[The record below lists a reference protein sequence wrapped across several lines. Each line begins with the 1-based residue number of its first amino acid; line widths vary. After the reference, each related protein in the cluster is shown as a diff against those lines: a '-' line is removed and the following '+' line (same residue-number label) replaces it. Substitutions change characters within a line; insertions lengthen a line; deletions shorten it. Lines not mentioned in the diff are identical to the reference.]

1 LKLFNDY
8 ELSDYLKKNNKSI
21 ETQILK
27 IEDSEILNSSIDEW
41 NEYFF
46 NKYQILPL
54 ILYEESKNFSAEKT
68 KIRQKN
74 YSRLFID
81 ENEYYEEE
89 GIKVTY
95 TIPFTGN
102 KNLWKLKPT
111 TFLLRIFEIKEI
123 IQIGNEETERIVIE
137 FEFTNST
144 LKKQTSK
151 IKEYVD
157 QYFEQQF
164 RPIREMIQYV
174 NNDIEKYNSN
184 LKNFIKEKLENRRNT
199 ASTTIEIFK
208 ELQIPLVLR
217 ENSPNI
223 KPIPLKKMIKPSLN
237 KPKIMSSNEYYIS
250 DEDYENINNIIHMS
264 GTTMERTART
274 YYNNNE
280 EELRDILLIALD
292 THYTN
297 AYGETFRKIGK
308 TDILIEFENKAAF
321 IGECKIW
328 HGDIG
333 FKKAIQQLLNYSTW
347 KDVKISLIIFNKN
360 NKNFK
365 NILEKIEEW
374 CKKNTSN
381 FLKKQGNFFKCH
393 YYRKDMEITIKL
405 NILVFDLYV
414 DETQFKDYRN

>member
-1 LKLFNDY
+1 MKLFNDY

-41 NEYFF
+41 NKYFF

-54 ILYEESKNFSAEKT
+54 ILYEESKIFSAEKT
-68 KIRQKN
+68 KIKQKN

-111 TFLLRIFEIKEI
+111 TFLLRSFEIKEI
-123 IQIGNEETERIVIE
+123 IQIRNEEIERIVIE

-144 LKKQTSK
+144 LKKQTSN

-164 RPIREMIQYV
+164 HPIRKMIQYV

-208 ELQIPLVLR
+208 ELQIPLVLS

-237 KPKIMSSNEYYIS
+237 KPKIISSNEYYIS

-280 EELRDILLIALD
+280 EELRDILLISLD

-374 CKKNTSN
+374 CKENTSN

-414 DETQFKDYRN
+414 DETQFKDYRD

>member
-1 LKLFNDY
+1 MKLFNDY

-27 IEDSEILNSSIDEW
+27 IEDSEILNSNIDEW

-89 GIKVTY
+89 GIKVIY

-123 IQIGNEETERIVIE
+123 IQIRNEETERIVIE

-174 NNDIEKYNSN
+174 NSDIEKYNSN
-184 LKNFIKEKLENRRNT
+184 LKNFIKEKLESRRNT
-199 ASTTIEIFK
+199 ASTTIDIFK
-208 ELQIPLVLR
+208 ELQIPLVLS

-250 DEDYENINNIIHMS
+250 NEDYENINNIIHMS

-280 EELRDILLIALD
+280 EELRDILLVSLD

-297 AYGETFRKIGK
+297 AFGETFRKIGK

-347 KDVKISLIIFNKN
+347 KDVKVSLIIFNKN

-374 CKKNTSN
+374 CKANTSN

-393 YYRKDMEITIKL
+393 YYREDMEITINL

>member
-1 LKLFNDY
+1 MKLFNDY

-21 ETQILK
+21 EIQILK

-54 ILYEESKNFSAEKT
+54 ILYEKSKNFSAEKT

-89 GIKVTY
+89 GIKVTC

-123 IQIGNEETERIVIE
+123 IQIENEETERIVIE

-208 ELQIPLVLR
+208 ELQIPLVLS

-280 EELRDILLIALD
+280 EELRDILLISLD

-374 CKKNTSN
+374 CKENTSN

-405 NILVFDLYV
+405 DILIFDLYV

>member
-1 LKLFNDY
+1 MKLFNDY

-89 GIKVTY
+89 GIKITY
-95 TIPFTGN
+95 TIPFNGN

-111 TFLLRIFEIKEI
+111 TSLLRTFEIKEI
-123 IQIGNEETERIVIE
+123 IQIRNEETERIVIE

-151 IKEYVD
+151 VKEYVE

-164 RPIREMIQYV
+164 RPIREMVQYV

-199 ASTTIEIFK
+199 ASTTIDIFK
-208 ELQIPLVLR
+208 ELQIPLVLS

-280 EELRDILLIALD
+280 EELRDILLISLD

-297 AYGETFRKIGK
+297 ACGETFRKIGK

-374 CKKNTSN
+374 CKENTSN

>member
-1 LKLFNDY
+1 MKLFNDY

-184 LKNFIKEKLENRRNT
+184 LKNFIKEKLENRRST

-208 ELQIPLVLR
+208 ELQIPLVLS

-374 CKKNTSN
+374 CKENTSN

>member
-1 LKLFNDY
+1 MKLFNDY

>member
-1 LKLFNDY
+1 MKLFNDY

-89 GIKVTY
+89 GIKITY
-95 TIPFTGN
+95 TIPFNGN

-111 TFLLRIFEIKEI
+111 TSLLRTFEIKEI
-123 IQIGNEETERIVIE
+123 IQIRNEETERIVIE

-151 IKEYVD
+151 VKEYVE

-164 RPIREMIQYV
+164 RPIREMVQYV

-199 ASTTIEIFK
+199 ASTTIDIFK
-208 ELQIPLVLR
+208 ELQIPLVLS

-280 EELRDILLIALD
+280 EELRDILLISLD

-365 NILEKIEEW
+365 NILEKIEE
-374 CKKNTSN
+374 
-381 FLKKQGNFFKCH
+381 
-393 YYRKDMEITIKL
+393 
-405 NILVFDLYV
+405 
-414 DETQFKDYRN
+414 